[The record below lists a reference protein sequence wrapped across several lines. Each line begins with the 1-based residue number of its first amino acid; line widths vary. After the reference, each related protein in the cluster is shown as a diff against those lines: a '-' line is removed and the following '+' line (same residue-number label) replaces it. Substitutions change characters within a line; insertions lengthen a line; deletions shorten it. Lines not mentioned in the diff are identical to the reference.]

1 MRRLRLI
8 LILWLIANSQW
19 LTAKTADRLTV
30 YPADSALNTGTAVI
44 ICPGG
49 SYSWHDMNYEGK
61 QVAQWLQTNGINA
74 FVLKY
79 RVANISAY
87 ILLYRFFGLG
97 NTYPDMLEDVEDAL
111 QRVYAMADSLHIDTT
126 RIGVMGFSAGGHLA
140 MMSYTHNRTAYKPSF
155 LCPVYPV
162 VTLSDKR
169 YVHRR
174 SRRGALG
181 VWGQFSKAM
190 RDSLSLEQHI
200 PADCPPVFLV
210 NCVDDPTV
218 QYRNAE
224 LLDSS
229 LTAQH
234 IPHRYIQYRTG
245 GHGFGAS
252 DTKGTDESRQWKK
265 EFIQWISSLN
275 Q

>member
-8 LILWLIANSQW
+8 FFLWLIANSQQ
-19 LTAKTADRLTV
+19 LIAKNDRLAA
-30 YPADSALNTGTAVI
+30 YPADSASNTGTAVI
-44 ICPGG
+44 VCPGG
-49 SYSWHDMNYEGK
+49 SYSWHDMKYEGK
-61 QVAQWLQTNGINA
+61 QVAEWLQSNGINA

-87 ILLYRFFGLG
+87 VLWYRFFGLG
-97 NTYPDMLEDVEDAL
+97 NRYPDMLEDVEDAL
-111 QRVYAMADSLHIDTT
+111 QRVYAMADSLRIDTT

-181 VWGQFSKAM
+181 VWGQFNKAM

-200 PADCPPVFLV
+200 PDDCPPVFLV

-229 LTAQH
+229 LTARH

-252 DTKGTDESRQWKK
+252 DTKGTAESRQWKN
-265 EFIQWISSLN
+265 EFIQWISSLK